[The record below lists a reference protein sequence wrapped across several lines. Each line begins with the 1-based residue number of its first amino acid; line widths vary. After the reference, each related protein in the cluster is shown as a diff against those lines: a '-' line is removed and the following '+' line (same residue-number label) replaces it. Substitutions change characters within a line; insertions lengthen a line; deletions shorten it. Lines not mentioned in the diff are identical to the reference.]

1 VHLPRMLSL
10 LMSSLALSGALAA
23 PGAEQSAEPAPVIA
37 GTTLEFPRDL
47 GSHAA
52 FGTEWWYLTGW
63 LSTQAQEPLGFQI
76 TFFRTRVSPTASNP
90 SAFASDQIL
99 IAHCALSDARRGH
112 LWQDQRARRAG
123 MGLAQAL
130 AGNTNVWIDDW
141 RLERSRT
148 SYQADIA
155 AQDFALHLTLTVT
168 QPPMLNGQNGYSQK
182 GPDPLSASYYYS
194 EPQLHV
200 SGTIVRGEHG
210 ERRDQVSGLA
220 WLDHEWS
227 SRSLDPGTEGWD
239 WIGIN
244 LDDGG
249 ALMAGRIRDTHG
261 HTYWAAG
268 TERDAAGNT
277 RSLTAD
283 QLDFRSQR
291 TWHSPRTGVSY
302 PVSWQIRIGDRSL
315 SLEPLMDDQE
325 NDTRLSTGAIYWEG
339 AVRASEQGRGIGRGY
354 LELTG
359 YEKPLTLR

>member
-1 VHLPRMLSL
+1 VSVHLPRILWL
-10 LMSSLALSGALAA
+10 LMSLLALCGALAT
-23 PGAEQSAEPAPVIA
+23 PGAEQSGTEPAPVIRGA
-37 GTTLEFPRDL
+37 TLEFPRDL

-76 TFFRTRVSPTASNP
+76 TFFRTRVAQTTSNP

-99 IAHCALSDARRGH
+99 IAHCALSDTRRGH
-112 LWQDQRARRAG
+112 LWQEQRVRRAG
-123 MGLAQAL
+123 MGLAQAQS
-130 AGNTNVWIDDW
+130 GDTHVWIDDW
-141 RLERSRT
+141 QLTHSNT
-148 SYQADIA
+148 SYQTQIT
-155 AQDFALHLTLTVT
+155 AQDFSLHLTLTIT

-182 GPDPLSASYYYS
+182 GPAEDAASYYYS
-194 EPQLHV
+194 QPQLRV
-200 SGTIVRGEHG
+200 DGTIVRG

-227 SRSLDPGTEGWD
+227 SHYLDPGTEGWD

-249 ALMAGRIRDTHG
+249 ALMAFRIRDTHR

-268 TERDAAGNT
+268 TERDAAGHT
-277 RSLTAD
+277 RNLTAD
-283 QLDFRSQR
+283 QLDFRPQR
-291 TWHSPRTGVSY
+291 TWRSPRTGVSY

-339 AVRASEQGRGIGRGY
+339 AVRASEQGSSIGRGY